1 MASKLSGAAPNPT
14 PLRATYGF
22 AAFIFNTCIIILYLL
37 WAFLPDSWLAMMR
50 FTYYPRRYWA
60 IAVPT
65 YLVTALLMFG
75 FWFYPALQAA
85 IVPEE
90 YYKQKFKK
98 N

>member
-1 MASKLSGAAPNPT
+1 
-14 PLRATYGF
+14 
-22 AAFIFNTCIIILYLL
+22 
-37 WAFLPDSWLAMMR
+37 MMR